1 MYGYPLILLPD
12 VCELPVKRQRKK
24 KAPMPV
30 SRRHRRRLRRRPRH
44 RQGVRAAARAGR
56 SLPREKRD
64 SRSAPL

>member
-30 SRRHRRRLRRRPRH
+30 SAPPPPPPPPPPRH
-44 RQGVRAAARAGR
+44 REAVRAAARDGR